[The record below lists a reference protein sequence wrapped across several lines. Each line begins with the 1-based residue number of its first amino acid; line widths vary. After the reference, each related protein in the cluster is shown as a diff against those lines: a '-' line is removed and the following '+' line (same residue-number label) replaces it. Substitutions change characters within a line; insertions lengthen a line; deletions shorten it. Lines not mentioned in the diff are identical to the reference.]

1 MSLSKLRK
9 LTQDDIKRF
18 SLKGHETKA
27 KVLKIFDGD
36 TCDLAFYFQ
45 GKLMRYKCR
54 LADID
59 ATELDEEDEKGRSGE
74 IARDFLAWLC
84 VGEHPDNFPFDVEAD
99 PVEELQETLDN
110 NRNLVYAV
118 FGNFGKYGRALVT
131 IKSSEEDVKSFN
143 DLLVEYG
150 FARAAQ

>member
-9 LTQDDIKRF
+9 LTQDDIRRF
-18 SLKGHETKA
+18 SLNGHETKA

-36 TCDLAFYFQ
+36 TCDLAFYFE

-59 ATELDEEDEKGRSGE
+59 ATELDEEDDQGRDGE

-84 VGEHPDNFPFDVEAD
+84 VGNDPEDFPSDEEAD
-99 PVEELQETLDN
+99 TVEELQGTLDN
-110 NRNLVYAV
+110 NRKLVYAV

-131 IKSSEEDVKSFN
+131 IKSSKGAGESFN
-143 DLLVEYG
+143 DLLVAYG
-150 FARAAQ
+150 FADAAQ